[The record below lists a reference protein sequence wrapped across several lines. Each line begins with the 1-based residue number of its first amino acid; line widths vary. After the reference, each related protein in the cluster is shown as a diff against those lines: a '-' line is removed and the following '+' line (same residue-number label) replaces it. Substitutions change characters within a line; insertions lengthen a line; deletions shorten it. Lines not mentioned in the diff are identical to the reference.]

1 MSFGG
6 DTRVHRRG
14 HHPAPMVNITPI
26 IRRQHRKSLR
36 HNHLPRLHHADDG
49 GDSCIDLEATGS
61 RIRCPLLV
69 VHGGRD
75 TITPMDNATLMMAA
89 AAGPLETL
97 IWEDSGH
104 CCHDRSH
111 IVRPAMADFMVR
123 RLQ

>member
-1 MSFGG
+1 
-6 DTRVHRRG
+6 
-14 HHPAPMVNITPI
+14 
-26 IRRQHRKSLR
+26 
-36 HNHLPRLHHADDG
+36 
-49 GDSCIDLEATGS
+49 
-61 RIRCPLLV
+61 
-69 VHGGRD
+69 
-75 TITPMDNATLMMAA
+75 MDNATLMMAA